1 MKKKAEI
8 ESLWA
13 QVSQLRT
20 ENERLKESLRV
31 STPKSTESIL
41 MDCDFQLPQKVAD
54 QLEIMMEGTK
64 QSGPDNNA
72 LRSFL
77 ITNAT
82 APDGPIVFAS
92 PDFVKLTGYAMHS
105 ILGHN
110 CRFLQG
116 PDTDRNEVRSP
127 SSHIYLSILFP
138 RCYLRIGSSLNIK
151 NIFQYS

>member
-1 MKKKAEI
+1 MSASK
-8 ESLWA
+8 
-13 QVSQLRT
+13 
-20 ENERLKESLRV
+20 NP

-116 PDTDRNEVRSP
+116 PDTDRNEVRRL
-127 SSHIYLSILFP
+127 SSHICIILALLPMKWFP
-138 RCYLRIGSSLNIK
+138 LNI
-151 NIFQYS
+151 

>member
-1 MKKKAEI
+1 
-8 ESLWA
+8 
-13 QVSQLRT
+13 
-20 ENERLKESLRV
+20 
-31 STPKSTESIL
+31 

-54 QLEIMMEGTK
+54 QLETMMEGTK

-116 PDTDRNEVRSP
+116 PDTDRKEVRNFMNMPTSP
-127 SSHIYLSILFP
+127 ELQHDPEGSIMS
-138 RCYLRIGSSLNIK
+138 RCDDDAHTIQHR
-151 NIFQYS
+151 